1 MSVSIGRDRIVLAGH
16 ASVEDAE
23 PLLVALADH
32 PEHGIDVSGL
42 TRAHLA
48 VVQLLH
54 ASRRPLL
61 GRPGDPFL
69 RDMVLAGLVE
79 VEAS

>member
-1 MSVSIGRDRIVLAGH
+1 MTVAVVGDCIVLSGV

-23 PLLVALADH
+23 PLLVALVDH
-32 PEHGIDVSGL
+32 PGHHIDVSGL

-54 ASRRPLL
+54 AAGRPLT
-61 GRPGDPFL
+61 GQPRDDVL
-69 RDMVLAGLVE
+69 RDMALRPLIEPAP
-79 VEAS
+79 